1 MLSQQIFNGLI
12 LGCIYALLAVGYS
25 LVFGILRLLNMSHGA
40 VYTAG
45 AFMGLLGASYLHM
58 GAVPTIL
65 FAMLLTGAVNVCI
78 NRAVL
83 QPLREQGAANITML
97 ISVTGV
103 SYIIQNTLMLVF
115 GSQKL
120 PFPKVFDFGSFR
132 VGGVLVTSIQVM
144 IVLVTVV
151 LLGALGLITKHTR
164 TGLAMR
170 CISQNPK
177 ASNMVCIDVRWII
190 SFTFIVSGMCAAIAG
205 YMVSGYYQLV
215 YFTMGTTAGLKAF
228 AAAVL
233 GGIGI
238 LSGSVVGGI
247 LIGLCEALATVV
259 FGGEY
264 SEATAYVILFLVLLI
279 KPSGL
284 FGKDDVDEKV

>member
-1 MLSQQIFNGLI
+1 MLGQQIFNGLI

-45 AFMGLLGASYLHM
+45 AFMGLLGASYLHL
-58 GAVPTIL
+58 GIIPTIL
-65 FAMLLTGAVNVCI
+65 FAMILTGFINVCI
-78 NRAVL
+78 NRLVL
-83 QPLREQGAANITML
+83 QPLRDQGAANITML

-103 SYIIQNTLMLVF
+103 SYIIQNSLMLVF
-115 GSQKL
+115 GSEKL
-120 PFPKVFDFGSFR
+120 PFPKAFDFGNFHI
-132 VGGVLVTSIQVM
+132 GGILVTSTQVM
-144 IVLVTVV
+144 IIVVTVI
-151 LLGALGLITKHTR
+151 LLIALGIITKYTK

-170 CISQNPK
+170 CIAQNPK
-177 ASNMVCIDVRWII
+177 AANMVGIDVRWVIN
-190 SFTFIVSGMCAAIAG
+190 FTFILSGMCAAIAG
-205 YMVSGYYQLV
+205 YMVAGYYQLV

-233 GGIGI
+233 GGIGV

-247 LIGLCEALATVV
+247 LIGLCEALATVI

-284 FGKDDVDEKV
+284 FGTDNVNEKV

>member
-45 AFMGLLGASYLHM
+45 AFMGLLGASYPHM

-177 ASNMVCIDVRWII
+177 ASNMVGIDVRWII